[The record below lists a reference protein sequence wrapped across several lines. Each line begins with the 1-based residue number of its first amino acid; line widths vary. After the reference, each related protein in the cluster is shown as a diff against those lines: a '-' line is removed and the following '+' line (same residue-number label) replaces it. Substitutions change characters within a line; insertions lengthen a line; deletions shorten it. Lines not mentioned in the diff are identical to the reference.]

1 MNGLCGICAAF
12 KMDVLHKYYIVKLSN
27 IMNDKKTGN
36 PRQIDICTSPKQA
49 SGPRH

>member
-27 IMNDKKTGN
+27 IMNDKKLAI
-36 PRQIDICTSPKQA
+36 RVETSAPYPNRHP
-49 SGPRH
+49 GPRH